1 MDSRSRALML
11 RTILIYGSLL
21 ALGVIGL
28 QWLEYRY
35 VVRAHPFQVYA
46 AIIAVGFMALGIWT
60 GAKLFRRAP
69 PAPFEVNVQALES
82 LGISD
87 REREVLEL
95 LAAGCSNK
103 EIARRLE
110 VSPNTVK
117 THVAR
122 LFEKLSVSRRTAA
135 ISRAR
140 ELGVIR

>member
-1 MDSRSRALML
+1 MASRSCALML
-11 RTILIYGSLL
+11 KTILIYGTLL

-28 QWLEYRY
+28 QWLEYQY

-95 LAAGCSNK
+95 LAAGSSNK

-117 THVAR
+117 THIAR
-122 LFEKLSVSRRTAA
+122 LFEKLSVSRRTAD

>member
-1 MDSRSRALML
+1 MHSRSRTLML
-11 RTILIYGSLL
+11 KTILIYGTLL

-35 VVRAHPFQVYA
+35 FVRAHPFQVYA
-46 AIIAVGFMALGIWT
+46 ALIAVGFMALGIWT

-69 PAPFEVNVQALES
+69 PAPFEINVQALES

-95 LAAGCSNK
+95 LAAGSSNK

-117 THVAR
+117 THIAR

>member
-1 MDSRSRALML
+1 MDSRSRVLML
-11 RTILIYGSLL
+11 RTILIYGVLL

-46 AIIAVGFMALGIWT
+46 AIIAIGFMALGIWT

-69 PAPFEVNVQALES
+69 PAPFELNVQALES

-95 LAAGCSNK
+95 LAAGSSNK